1 MNTSKPQQKPSGDGK
16 LAAPTGDRYGGID
29 MYEMEKMIN
38 ALIDGE
44 RYTHT
49 AMLYTDPA
57 HVCLYSHERMVLVWL
72 KNKTRKKAMV
82 YYHGFGGNTVVA
94 QMCNAAVKTLKAYG
108 YTVEII
114 R

>member
-1 MNTSKPQQKPSGDGK
+1 
-16 LAAPTGDRYGGID
+16 

-44 RYTHT
+44 RHAHT
-49 AMLYTDPA
+49 VMLYTDPA
-57 HVCLYSHERMVLVWL
+57 HVCLYSHERMALVWL
-72 KNKTRKKAMV
+72 KSRHYKKARV

-94 QMCNAAVKTLKAYG
+94 QMCNTAVKTLKAYG
-108 YTVEII
+108 YTVEIV